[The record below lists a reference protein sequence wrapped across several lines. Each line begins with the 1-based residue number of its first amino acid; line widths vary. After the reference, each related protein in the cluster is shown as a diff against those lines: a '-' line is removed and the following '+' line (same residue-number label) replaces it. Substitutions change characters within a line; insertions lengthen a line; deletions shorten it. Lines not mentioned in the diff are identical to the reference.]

1 MSELDRDLEAAYQAQ
16 QNRQKSLEQSKL
28 ELEAVS
34 KQGAQLASRSRVL
47 ILSLVAL
54 SATIGSGVLMIDPE
68 SRPWGFLLFFVVVLG
83 GLWSYYKNWKS

>member
-1 MSELDRDLEAAYQAQ
+1 MSDLDRDLEAAYKAQ

-34 KQGAQLASRSRVL
+34 KQGAQLANRSKVM
-47 ILSLVAL
+47 ILSLVGL
-54 SATIGSGVLMIDPE
+54 SATVGSGILIIDPE
-68 SRPWGFLLFFVVVLG
+68 SRPWGFLLLFMVVLG